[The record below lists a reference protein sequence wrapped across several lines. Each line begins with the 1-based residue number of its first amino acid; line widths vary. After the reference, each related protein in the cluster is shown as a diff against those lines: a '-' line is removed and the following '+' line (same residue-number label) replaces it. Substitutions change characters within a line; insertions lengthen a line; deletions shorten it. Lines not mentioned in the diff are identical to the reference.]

1 MCTMEPRV
9 VAYNRRLMFLADF
22 HVKSRTWTNNTQV
35 RGDAYKAMQVIGDY
49 AEENEIEDLLIG
61 GDFFDSNRPTAE
73 DLVYTVDFL
82 SRFKRVYYIRGNH
95 DSCDPSYL
103 EAISRILGRNKF
115 VHELDIPLV
124 YLCDKCYLAGISWMP
139 SKEDYKAAVKNV
151 IEYFKEQHPG
161 ERLFLMIH
169 TSFQHLLSFD
179 GAYTFETHE
188 VAEWCKGV
196 DVVLLVGDVHVRDTR
211 KVAVFPPP
219 EEHKGVLDNL
229 GELIFHSPGSVY
241 PLQFCDTDT
250 EKFVTIIDP
259 DAKSLEYMIQA
270 VPVKVRDYECWL
282 YKDQE
287 SLDKF
292 LQLQAEEKKKHTDRL
307 PTYIKIIV
315 NEGVTPPHI
324 NPSDWPDFVIQIQ
337 INMEGPEVAATEN
350 ETKDGTYT
358 LEQAISEEFPDKDIA
373 EIASK
378 LVSVRDPADE
388 LRKYMEFWGVE
399 RTTL

>member
-9 VAYNRRLMFLADF
+9 VAYNRKLLFLADF
-22 HVKSRTWTNNTQV
+22 HVKSRTWTNNTQI

-103 EAISRILGRNKF
+103 EAVSRILGHNKF

-124 YLCDKCYLAGISWMP
+124 FLCDKCYLAGISWMP
-139 SKEDYKAAVKNV
+139 SKDDYKAAVKNV

-169 TSFQHLLSFD
+169 TSFQHLLSFE
-179 GAYTFETHE
+179 GAYTFDTAE
-188 VAEWCKGV
+188 VAQWCKDM

-211 KVAVFPPP
+211 RVGVFPPP
-219 EEHKGVLDNL
+219 GECKGPLDCL
-229 GELIFHSPGSVY
+229 GTLTFHSPGSVY

-250 EKFVTIIDP
+250 IKCVTVIDP
-259 DAKSLEYMIQA
+259 DAHSLEYMIQA
-270 VPVKVRDYECWL
+270 VPVSVRDYECWK
-282 YKDQE
+282 YTDQD
-287 SLDKF
+287 SLNDF
-292 LQLQAEEKKKHTDRL
+292 LDRQVEERKKHPEKL

-315 NEGVTPPHI
+315 DEGATPPHI
-324 NPSDWPDFVIQIQ
+324 NTADYPDLVIQVQ
-337 INMEGPEVAATEN
+337 INMEGPDTVEL
-350 ETKDGTYT
+350 TKDHPDGTYT
-358 LEQAISEEFPDKDIA
+358 LEQAISEEFADKDIA

-378 LVSVRDPADE
+378 LVSSPDPADE
-388 LRKYMEFWGVE
+388 LRRYLEFWGVE
-399 RTTL
+399 RTVL